1 MMKRC
6 LITQKMP
13 EMQETYTGWHSL
25 LPVITNSLTM
35 RTILFLIA
43 LVLIIGWLLGVFVY
57 SATGI
62 IHALLV
68 IAIISVLLGFI
79 RRGSVD

>member
-1 MMKRC
+1 
-6 LITQKMP
+6 
-13 EMQETYTGWHSL
+13 
-25 LPVITNSLTM
+25 M

>member
-1 MMKRC
+1 
-6 LITQKMP
+6 
-13 EMQETYTGWHSL
+13 
-25 LPVITNSLTM
+25 M

-79 RRGSVD
+79 RRGSV